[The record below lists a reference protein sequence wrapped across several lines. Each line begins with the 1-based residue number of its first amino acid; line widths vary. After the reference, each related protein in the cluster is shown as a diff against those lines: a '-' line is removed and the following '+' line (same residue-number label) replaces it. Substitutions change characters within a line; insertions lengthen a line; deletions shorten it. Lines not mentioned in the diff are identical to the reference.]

1 MSIVR
6 LKHVDRFKDRHG
18 RTRYYFRK
26 GKGARKVLPGV
37 PGADDFMIAY
47 QAALGGE
54 GTSREARKRGAT
66 GTFDRLVQD
75 YYASADYKRLATD
88 TQGAYQRIIDS
99 LLREANIGHRLVAQ
113 MTRQHVQLI
122 VGRRAATPAAANHF
136 LKKLRI
142 LLRFAIDN
150 GWRKD
155 DPTIRIRMFAGGEFH
170 AWTEDE
176 IRQFERRWPVGTRER
191 TAFALLLFTG
201 QRGSDVRRMGWQ
213 DVRENAIHVVQLK
226 TGQKLWIPLHAD
238 LAAVLQPC
246 RRDVGSILQTTFGK
260 PFTVKGIGNFMA
272 NRIAAS
278 GLPPRCVMHG
288 LRKAAARR
296 LAEAGCST
304 KEIAAITG
312 HRTLQEIERYTKAA
326 DQKRLAVAAM
336 ERLEGQKPNA
346 NSQTGSKFGKN

>member
-1 MSIVR
+1 MSVVT
-6 LKHVDRFKDRHG
+6 LKHIDRFRDRHG
-18 RTRYYFRK
+18 RLRHYFRI
-26 GKGARKVLPGV
+26 GKGPRHLLPGK
-37 PGADDFMIAY
+37 PGSQEFMQAY
-47 QAALGGE
+47 QAALAGE
-54 GTSREARKRGAT
+54 EMPRGPRMRGAT

-75 YYASADYKRLATD
+75 YYESADYKRLAKD
-88 TQGAYQRIIDS
+88 TQRTYQRIIDT
-99 LLREANIGHRLVAQ
+99 LLREANIAHRLVAQ
-113 MTRQHVQLI
+113 MTRQHVHLI
-122 VGRRAATPAAANHF
+122 VGRRAATPAAANHW

-176 IRQFERRWPVGTRER
+176 IRQFKSRWPIGTRER
-191 TAFALLLFTG
+191 VPFALLLFTG

-213 DVRENAIHVVQLK
+213 DVRENAIHVIQLK

-238 LAAVLQPC
+238 LATVLEPW
-246 RRDVGSILQTTFGK
+246 RKDVGTILLTSFSK

-272 NRIAAS
+272 DKIAAA
-278 GLPPRCVMHG
+278 GLPARCVTHG

-312 HRTLQEIERYTKAA
+312 HRTLQEIERYTQAA
-326 DQKRLAVAAM
+326 DQKRLAVSAIG
-336 ERLEGQKPNA
+336 RLQGQKLNK
-346 NSQTGSKFGKN
+346 NSQTGSKFGKS